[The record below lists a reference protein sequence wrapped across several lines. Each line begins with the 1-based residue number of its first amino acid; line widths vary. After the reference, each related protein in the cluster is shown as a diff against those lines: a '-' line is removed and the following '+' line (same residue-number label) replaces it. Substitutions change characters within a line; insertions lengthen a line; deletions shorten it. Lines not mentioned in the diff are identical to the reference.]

1 MEVEQ
6 GDRLMANLVRQFAGD
21 ESGAT
26 SIEYALIA
34 VLVAVAIIGSVSA
47 LGSSLQSIFST
58 VSTEVAT
65 ALQN

>member
-1 MEVEQ
+1 
-6 GDRLMANLVRQFAGD
+6 MANLVRQFAGD

-58 VSTEVAT
+58 VSSEVDT

>member
-1 MEVEQ
+1 MT
-6 GDRLMANLVRQFAGD
+6 LMTNLIRQFASD

-47 LGSSLQSIFST
+47 LGDSLQSIFLT
-58 VSTEVAT
+58 VSSEVGT
-65 ALQN
+65 ALQQ

>member
-1 MEVEQ
+1 M
-6 GDRLMANLVRQFAGD
+6 MNLVGQFASD

-47 LGSSLQSIFST
+47 LGTSLQSIFST
-58 VSTEVAT
+58 VSSEVGT
-65 ALQN
+65 ALQQ

>member
-1 MEVEQ
+1 MLGRVEQ
-6 GDRLMANLVRQFAGD
+6 GDRAHGESQFADD

-47 LGSSLQSIFST
+47 LGASLQSIFSN
-58 VSTEVAT
+58 VSSEVGT
-65 ALQN
+65 ALQS

>member
-1 MEVEQ
+1 
-6 GDRLMANLVRQFAGD
+6 MANLIGQFAGD
-21 ESGAT
+21 EFGAT

-58 VSTEVAT
+58 VSSEVGT
-65 ALQN
+65 ALQQ